1 MNENNSNNTKYLKNT
16 LLERIEAEHVCP
28 HSRMFFQSRECA
40 IWAVWFVSVVVGA
53 LAVAISVF
61 VVTHR
66 QYGIYEATHD
76 NWFTFMVEVL
86 PFIWVIVFG
95 IMAFLA
101 VYNIKHTK
109 TGYRYSITT
118 ILASSIVLSFAGGS
132 ALQFFGLG
140 YSIDAVLGDQMSMYM
155 SQEKIER
162 QLWQHPE
169 EGRLIGRQV
178 ETTLATSSVVVFED
192 VAGSRWRIEIQEL
205 HPTDISLLATGKDVR
220 LLGQTMNDR
229 AKIFHACGV
238 FPWMIHREA
247 TMQQMS
253 EQRESFL
260 GRVKELSG
268 RSEVSVDEL
277 KDDLFV
283 PTSALIVDKQTM
295 PVCANIAAMRRVAE
309 RN

>member
-1 MNENNSNNTKYLKNT
+1 MNENTPHNKKNLKDT
-16 LLERIEAEHVCP
+16 LLSRIEAEDVRP
-28 HSRMFFQSRECA
+28 HSRMFFRSRECA
-40 IWAVWFVSVVVGA
+40 IWALWFASVVVGA

-66 QYGIYEATHD
+66 QYGLYEATHE

-95 IMAFLA
+95 LMAFLA

-109 TGYRYSITT
+109 RGYRYSIVTV
-118 ILASSIVLSFAGGS
+118 LASSIVLSFAGGS

-140 YSIDAVLGDQMSMYM
+140 YSIDAILGDQMPTYM
-155 SQEKIER
+155 SQEKIEH
-162 QLWQHPE
+162 QLWQQPA

-178 ETTLATSSVVVFED
+178 AATVATSSVVVFQD
-192 VAGSRWRIEIQEL
+192 TAGSRWRIEIQEL
-205 HPTDISLLATGKDVR
+205 LPADIQLLASGENVR
-220 LLGQTMNDR
+220 LLGQNMNEQ
-229 AKIFHACGV
+229 AKVFHACGV
-238 FPWMIHREA
+238 FPWMMHREV

-260 GRVKELSG
+260 VRVKELAERTEGSINNL
-268 RSEVSVDEL
+268 E
-277 KDDLFV
+277 KDLFV
-283 PTSALIVDKQTM
+283 ATGGIDKKTM
-295 PVCANIAAMRRVAE
+295 PVCANIAAMRRVTE

>member
-1 MNENNSNNTKYLKNT
+1 MNEKNPHPQKNLKNT
-16 LLERIEAEHVCP
+16 LLDRIEREKLQP
-28 HSRMFFQSRECA
+28 RSRMFFHSKECV
-40 IWAVWFVSVVVGA
+40 IWALWLISVAVGA

-66 QYGIYEATHD
+66 QYEIYEATHE

-86 PFIWVIVFG
+86 PFIWVFVFCA
-95 IMAFLA
+95 MALFA

-109 TGYRYSITT
+109 KGYRYSIVTV
-118 ILASSIVLSFAGGS
+118 LASSIVLSFAGGS

-140 YSIDAVLGDQMSMYM
+140 YSIDAILGDQMPTYM
-155 SQEKIER
+155 SQEKIEH
-162 QLWQHPE
+162 QLWQQPA

-178 ETTLATSSVVVFED
+178 AATVATSSVVVFQD
-192 VAGSRWRIEIQEL
+192 TAGSRWRIEIQEL
-205 HPTDISLLATGKDVR
+205 LPADIQLLASGENVR
-220 LLGQTMNDR
+220 LLGQNMNEQ
-229 AKIFHACGV
+229 AKVFHACGV
-238 FPWMIHREA
+238 FPWMMHREV

-260 GRVKELSG
+260 IRVKELAERTEGSINNL
-268 RSEVSVDEL
+268 E
-277 KDDLFV
+277 KDLFV
-283 PTSALIVDKQTM
+283 ATGGIDKKTM

>member
-1 MNENNSNNTKYLKNT
+1 MNENTPHNKENLKNT
-16 LLERIEAEHVCP
+16 LLNRIEEEHVRP
-28 HSRMFFQSRECA
+28 HSRMFFKSRECV
-40 IWAVWFVSVVVGA
+40 IWALWLVSVLVGA

-66 QYGIYEATHD
+66 QYGLYEATHE

-95 IMAFLA
+95 IMALLA

-109 TGYRYSITT
+109 KGYRYSITT
-118 ILASSIVLSFAGGS
+118 VLASSIVLSFAGGS

-140 YSIDAVLGDQMSMYM
+140 YSIDAILGDQMPMYM
-155 SQEKIER
+155 SQEKIEH
-162 QLWQHPE
+162 QLWQQPA

-178 ETTLATSSVVVFED
+178 AATVATSSVVVLQD
-192 VAGSRWRIEIQEL
+192 TTGSRWRIEIQEL
-205 HPTDISLLATGKDVR
+205 LPADIQLLASGENVR
-220 LLGQTMNDR
+220 LLGQTMNEQ
-229 AKIFHACGV
+229 AKVFHACGV
-238 FPWMIHREA
+238 FSWMMHREV

-260 GRVKELSG
+260 GRVKKITQRAKGSIADLEQ
-268 RSEVSVDEL
+268 
-277 KDDLFV
+277 DLFAEAS
-283 PTSALIVDKQTM
+283 TIDEKTM

-309 RN
+309 RQ

>member
-1 MNENNSNNTKYLKNT
+1 MNKNT
-16 LLERIEAEHVCP
+16 PNNKKNLKDTLLNKIESENVQP
-28 HSRMFFQSRECA
+28 RSRMFFRSRECV
-40 IWAVWFVSVVVGA
+40 IWALWLVSVVVGG

-66 QYGIYEATHD
+66 QYGIYEATHE

-95 IMAFLA
+95 LMAFLA

-109 TGYRYSITT
+109 RGYRYSIVTV
-118 ILASSIVLSFAGGS
+118 LASSIVLSFAGGS

-140 YSIDAVLGDQMSMYM
+140 YSIDAILGDQMPMYM
-155 SQEKIER
+155 SQEKIEH
-162 QLWQHPE
+162 QLWQQPA

-178 ETTLATSSVVVFED
+178 AATVATSSVVVFQD
-192 VAGSRWRIEIQEL
+192 TTDSRWRIEVQEL
-205 HPTDISLLATGKDVR
+205 LPADIQLLASGENVR
-220 LLGQTMNDR
+220 LLGQVINEQ
-229 AKIFHACGV
+229 AKIFHVCGV
-238 FPWMIHREA
+238 FSWTMSRDV

-260 GRVKELSG
+260 GRVKEMAQRTEGSINRL
-268 RSEVSVDEL
+268 E
-277 KDDLFV
+277 KDLF
-283 PTSALIVDKQTM
+283 SDAAGIDKKTM
-295 PVCANIAAMRRVAE
+295 PVCANITAMRRVAE

>member
-1 MNENNSNNTKYLKNT
+1 MNENNPNNNSNLKNT
-16 LLERIEAEHVCP
+16 LLHKIEEEHVRP
-28 HSRMFFQSRECA
+28 HSRMFFKSRECV
-40 IWAVWFVSVVVGA
+40 IWTLWLLSVVVGA

-66 QYGIYEATHD
+66 QYALYEATHA
-76 NWFTFMVEVL
+76 NWLTFMVEVL

-95 IMAFLA
+95 LMAYLA

-109 TGYRYSITT
+109 KGYRYSVAT
-118 ILASSIVLSFAGGS
+118 ILASSIVLSFAAGS

-140 YSIDAVLGDQMSMYM
+140 YSIDAILGDQMPTYM
-155 SQEKIER
+155 SQEKIEH
-162 QLWQHPE
+162 QLWQQPA

-178 ETTLATSSVVVFED
+178 AATVATSSVVVFQD
-192 VAGSRWRIEIQEL
+192 TAGSRWRIEIQEL
-205 HPTDISLLATGKDVR
+205 LPADIQLLASGENVR
-220 LLGQTMNDR
+220 LLGQNMNEQ
-229 AKIFHACGV
+229 AKVFHACGV
-238 FPWMIHREA
+238 FPWMMHREV

-260 GRVKELSG
+260 IRVKELAERTEGSINNL
-268 RSEVSVDEL
+268 E
-277 KDDLFV
+277 KDLFV
-283 PTSALIVDKQTM
+283 ATGGIDRKTM

>member
-1 MNENNSNNTKYLKNT
+1 MNENNPNNNSNLKNT
-16 LLERIEAEHVCP
+16 LLHKIEEEHVRP
-28 HSRMFFQSRECA
+28 HSRMFFKSRECV
-40 IWAVWFVSVVVGA
+40 IWTLWLLSVVVGA

-66 QYGIYEATHD
+66 QYALYEATHA
-76 NWFTFMVEVL
+76 NWLTFMVEVL

-95 IMAFLA
+95 LMAYLA

-109 TGYRYSITT
+109 KGYRYSVAT

-140 YSIDAVLGDQMSMYM
+140 YSIDAILGDQMPTYM
-155 SQEKIER
+155 SQEKIEH
-162 QLWQHPE
+162 QLWQQPA

-178 ETTLATSSVVVFED
+178 AATVATSSVVVFQD
-192 VAGSRWRIEIQEL
+192 TAGSRWRIEIQEL
-205 HPTDISLLATGKDVR
+205 LPADIQLLASGENVR
-220 LLGQTMNDR
+220 LLGQNMNEQ
-229 AKIFHACGV
+229 AKVFHACGV
-238 FPWMIHREA
+238 FPWMMHREV

-260 GRVKELSG
+260 VRVKELAERTEGSINNL
-268 RSEVSVDEL
+268 E
-277 KDDLFV
+277 KDLFV
-283 PTSALIVDKQTM
+283 ATGGIDKKTM
-295 PVCANIAAMRRVAE
+295 PVCANIAAMRRVTE

>member
-1 MNENNSNNTKYLKNT
+1 
-16 LLERIEAEHVCP
+16 
-28 HSRMFFQSRECA
+28 
-40 IWAVWFVSVVVGA
+40 
-53 LAVAISVF
+53 VF

-66 QYGIYEATHD
+66 QYGLYEATHE

-95 IMAFLA
+95 IMALLA

-109 TGYRYSITT
+109 KGYRYSITT
-118 ILASSIVLSFAGGS
+118 VLASSIVLSFAGGS

-162 QLWQHPE
+162 QLWQHPQ

-178 ETTLATSSVVVFED
+178 ATTLATSSVIVFED
-192 VAGSRWRIEIQEL
+192 VSGSRWRIEIQEL
-205 HPTDISLLATGKDVR
+205 HPMDISLLATGKDVR
-220 LLGQTMNDR
+220 LLGQTMNER
-229 AKIFHACGV
+229 AKVFHACGV
-238 FPWMIHREA
+238 FSWMMHREV

-260 GRVKELSG
+260 GRVKELTS
-268 RSEVSVDEL
+268 RNEVTVNEL
-277 KDDLFV
+277 NEDPFV
-283 PTSALIVDKQTM
+283 PTKAIAIDKKTM
-295 PVCANIAAMRRVAE
+295 PICANIAAMRRVTE
-309 RN
+309 QN